1 MSNGWGKHTHTHRHA
16 PTGKYYGM
24 GSRKE
29 KKKSRKPEHSQFQ
42 NEMDGALYACARRK
56 KKYQRLICEG
66 PAGTVHARDCG
77 GNKVYKNTVLL

>member
-1 MSNGWGKHTHTHRHA
+1 MSNGWGKHTHTDMH
-16 PTGKYYGM
+16 PLESTM
-24 GSRKE
+24 GWGAEKRKR
-29 KKKSRKPEHSQFQ
+29 KSRKPEHSQFQ
-42 NEMDGALYACARRK
+42 NEMDGALSACARRK